1 MDDREGKK
9 EGTKMLQDFKAFIT
23 RGNVIDMAVGI
34 IIGIAFGAVINSLVK
49 DVIMPPIG
57 LALGDVDFVNLFVVL
72 KEGLL
77 TPGPY
82 ATLADAQAAGAVTI
96 NYGVFINT
104 VVYLLIIAAVV
115 FFVIVRPVARMQ
127 ARRKAEEPAAPTTK
141 ECPYCAT
148 SIPIN
153 ANRCPNCTSE
163 LKMA

>member
-1 MDDREGKK
+1 
-9 EGTKMLQDFKAFIT
+9 MLQDFKAFIM

-34 IIGIAFGAVINSLVK
+34 IIGIAFGAVVSSLVN

-57 LALGDVDFVNLFVVL
+57 LALGDVDFLNLFVIL
-72 KEGLL
+72 KEGL

-82 ATLADAQAAGAVTI
+82 ASLADARAAGAVTI

-115 FFVIVRPVARMQ
+115 FFFIVRPVARMQ
-127 ARRKAEEPAAPTTK
+127 AIKKAEEPAAPTTK

-148 SIPIN
+148 SIPIQ
-153 ANRCPNCTSE
+153 ASRCPNCTSD